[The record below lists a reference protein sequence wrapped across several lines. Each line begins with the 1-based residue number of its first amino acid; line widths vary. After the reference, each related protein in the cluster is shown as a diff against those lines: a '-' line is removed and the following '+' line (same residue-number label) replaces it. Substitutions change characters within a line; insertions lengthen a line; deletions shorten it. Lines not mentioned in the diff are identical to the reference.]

1 MKRRFSVIVRLSL
14 LLTLLSALIMLAL
27 MMAVD
32 DSLKTYF
39 KESNRADQA
48 KLTEVARNQLRHD
61 AQLLLQSLSDSLG
74 VDIYNQDL
82 SAIGDALQ
90 RLGRFHTLDYIYVYD
105 HNGSILHDGSAD
117 IPLYGEP
124 ITSHT
129 PPQLLTGL
137 QDALVWSDTHLYLN
151 SRVQI
156 GNETFAAI
164 SAGFDFSQA
173 FAELEAHNEDLISAE
188 YGLFQNVRKAILIT
202 FLILL
207 PVCMLS
213 AAWITRGML
222 KPLQVLTNRSSRF
235 AEGERDLSFELNR
248 PDEFGRLGTAL
259 ERMRRALEES
269 HDQVEQMAYEDT
281 VTHLPNRRWF
291 QNRLSEIMHR
301 SASLEGAFAVLF
313 IDLDHFKQVN
323 DTAGHERGDQLLR
336 EVSRRLQACVTEN
349 RSRRGPAAEL
359 ARLGGDEF
367 VVLLPAVQGAEDA
380 AETAR
385 ALLASLAPPFLLHGQ
400 YFSISCSIGITLYPD
415 DGVSASEILKHADV
429 AMYSAKQHGRN
440 QFAFFQP
447 QMTEEIRE
455 HLEIQQ
461 GIKEAID
468 KDYLY
473 LDYQPLYSM
482 ESGEIIGAEA
492 LLRWQHPINGLLSP
506 ARFIPIIEESDLIE
520 EVTRWVANR
529 AGRDL
534 QKILGLREQF
544 SMSINISGAALHQME
559 MCDYICHLKQ
569 KLALPDNSLCIEITE
584 TSMISHLDSC
594 EAVLRRWKQ
603 AGIEIWI
610 DDFGTGYSSLAYLNS
625 LSIDGLKIDQSF
637 VHNLIDGHSRPL
649 IDAMIALADSL
660 SISTVAEGIETDRQ
674 HAELKAMGVEYAQ
687 GFGLARPMRIDSLIE
702 LLDDEHRNAEALAE
716 P

>member
-1 MKRRFSVIVRLSL
+1 MKRRFSVICRLSL
-14 LLTLLSALIMLAL
+14 LLTLLSALILLAL

-32 DSLKTYF
+32 DSLKTYLR
-39 KESNRADQA
+39 ESNRADQD
-48 KLTEVARNQLRHD
+48 KLTEVARRQLEHD
-61 AQLLLQSLSDSLG
+61 AQLLLRSLSDSLR
-74 VDIYNQDL
+74 VDIYNQDF
-82 SAIGDALQ
+82 SAIGDALE
-90 RLGRFHTLDYIYVYD
+90 RLGKFRNLDYIYVYD

-117 IPLYGEP
+117 VPLYGEP

-137 QDALVWSDTHLYLN
+137 VEGRFWSGEHLHLN
-151 SRVQI
+151 SRVEAS
-156 GNETFAAI
+156 GEAFAAI
-164 SAGFDFSQA
+164 TAGFDFTSA
-173 FAELEAHNEDLISAE
+173 FNEIKAHREDMISAE
-188 YGLFQNVRKAILIT
+188 YSLFQNVRKAVLLT
-202 FLILL
+202 FMILL
-207 PVCMLS
+207 PICMLS
-213 AAWITRGML
+213 AIWITRGML
-222 KPLQVLTNRSSRF
+222 KPLQVLTNRSSRY
-235 AEGERDLSFELNR
+235 AEGERNLTFELHR

-259 ERMRRALEES
+259 ERMRQALEES
-269 HDQVEQMAYEDT
+269 HDQVRQMAYEDT
-281 VTHLPNRRWF
+281 VTNLPNRRWF
-291 QNRLSEIMHR
+291 QNRLSEMMHR
-301 SASLEGAFAVLF
+301 SASLDGTFAVLF

-336 EVSRRLQACVTEN
+336 EVSKRLQTCVQAN
-349 RSRRGPAAEL
+349 RLQRGPAAEL

-367 VVLLPAVQGAEDA
+367 VVLLPAIQSAEDA

-385 ALLASLAPPFLLHGQ
+385 ALLGSLAPPFLLYGQ

-415 DGVSASEILKHADV
+415 DGISASEILKHADV

-482 ESGEIIGAEA
+482 ESGQMIGAEA
-492 LLRWQHPINGLLSP
+492 LLRWRHPIKGLLSP

-520 EVTRWVANR
+520 DVTRWVANR
-529 AGRDL
+529 AARDL
-534 QKILGLREQF
+534 KKILDLREHF
-544 SMSINISGAALHQME
+544 SVAINISGAALHQLE
-559 MCDYICHLKQ
+559 MCEYICELKQ
-569 KLALPDNSLCIEITE
+569 HLALPDKTLSIEITE

-594 EAVLRRWKQ
+594 EAVLRRWKR
-603 AGIEIWI
+603 AGIDIWI

-660 SISTVAEGIETDRQ
+660 SIGTVAEGIETDRQ
-674 HAELKAMGVEYAQ
+674 HEELKAMGVEYGQ
-687 GFGLARPMRIDSLIE
+687 GFGLARPMRIDALMQ
-702 LLDDEHRNAEALAE
+702 LLETEENVR